1 VEGLAC
7 YLFAN
12 KHDVNLAYSD
22 VRGSTALYQLVDLIR
37 ARGGRCLNLAVSNAP
52 EARDFGALRKL
63 RSFARSIEPDVI
75 HSHSSK
81 AGALGRALA
90 LLGVRGRY
98 FYTPNAYY
106 GLNSRSGFRSGL
118 FNLTERALG
127 MIGTT
132 INVSHDE
139 AAFAREKL
147 RISPRRIR
155 VIHNPVDTARFTP
168 ADATRRIRARSQLGL
183 AQDAIVL
190 GAIGRISFQ
199 KDPHTL
205 YRALV
210 ESFRAEPRLLLCH
223 VGQGEME
230 KDIVELT
237 CALQVERRVVR
248 HAYLEQPI
256 CFYDAVDAV
265 IMTSRYEGLPM
276 TVLES
281 MACDLPLILSDAPG
295 MGDILAAGLSHCW
308 SAPVEDVAAF
318 GAAICAWLSD
328 IPLRRPR
335 NHRQIVRA
343 RFTMEQ
349 CYGAVVAAY
358 REGQ

>member
-1 VEGLAC
+1 M
-7 YLFAN
+7 
-12 KHDVNLAYSD
+12 
-22 VRGSTALYQLVDLIR
+22 
-37 ARGGRCLNLAVSNAP
+37 
-52 EARDFGALRKL
+52 
-63 RSFARSIEPDVI
+63 I

-90 LLGVRGRY
+90 LLGVHGRY

-106 GLNSRSGFRSGL
+106 GLSSRSGFRSGL

-147 RISPRRIR
+147 GISPRRIR

-256 CFYDAVDAV
+256 WFYDAVDAV

-276 TVLES
+276 TVLEA

-335 NHRQIVRA
+335 NHRQIGTRAIHDGAMLRRGRCSLSRGTMNAPLFLGHSPYFTAERSSVNTAPYLRA
-343 RFTMEQ
+343 RRLLL
-349 CYGAVVAAY
+349 GILIP
-358 REGQ
+358 